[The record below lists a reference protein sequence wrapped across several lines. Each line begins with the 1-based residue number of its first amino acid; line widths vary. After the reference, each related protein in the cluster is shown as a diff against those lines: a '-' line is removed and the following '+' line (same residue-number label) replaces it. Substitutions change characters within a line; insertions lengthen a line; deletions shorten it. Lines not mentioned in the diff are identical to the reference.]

1 MLAEK
6 FSNSIKISNDMQIRI
21 KMEICHSLLTTKPA
35 PESGAGFAQFGTKKY
50 LSEMED
56 KLSPYYWFNVKPT

>member
-1 MLAEK
+1 
-6 FSNSIKISNDMQIRI
+6 MQIRI

-50 LSEMED
+50 LSQMED